1 MSALLSLIEAT
12 DTATAEELPE
22 LYKEIIKSWEQLTK

>member
-1 MSALLSLIEAT
+1 MKELITLIEAT
-12 DTATAEELPE
+12 DTATAEQLKE